1 MPGCWHGGSSPLRWR
16 SSTPHSPSH
25 GSRHVGKARNDRNG
39 RREVFLARPLR
50 FSSPAG
56 VPGNGGGD
64 GKARCFIRGGR
75 FLARGGTMKRR
86 FFVRAA
92 DVPSYHPANHS
103 GTTNKRLVGAENVGA
118 KNVELVLGVIEK
130 GRGADPHAHPGME
143 QVCYLL
149 EGRALAEV

>member
-1 MPGCWHGGSSPLRWR
+1 
-16 SSTPHSPSH
+16 
-25 GSRHVGKARNDRNG
+25 
-39 RREVFLARPLR
+39 
-50 FSSPAG
+50 
-56 VPGNGGGD
+56 
-64 GKARCFIRGGR
+64 
-75 FLARGGTMKRR
+75 MKRR

-130 GRGADPHAHPGME
+130 GHGADPHAHPGME

-149 EGRALAEV
+149 EGSALAEVGGERCEMQPGDACYFPAGAMHKFTATSDTPVKVLVIYSPPYGESPEKVVRA